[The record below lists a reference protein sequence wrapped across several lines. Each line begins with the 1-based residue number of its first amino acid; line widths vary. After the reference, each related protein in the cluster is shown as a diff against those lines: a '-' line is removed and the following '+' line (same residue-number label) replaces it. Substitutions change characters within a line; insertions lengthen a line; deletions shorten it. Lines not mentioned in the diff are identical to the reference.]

1 MEKKLIQFDQSAENN
16 NENIGLRSKNA
27 KTFYD
32 SSNFINYSTRDSLD
46 NNPFDRALKELRLQD
61 DPFEIKTLPAKTG
74 HQHVPLE
81 KLIDF
86 EPEQQMGTI
95 LEDHTDTIKQTV
107 EDVSHQVNSYFFLHY
122 FSLKK
127 NNPRQTFLR

>member
-1 MEKKLIQFDQSAENN
+1 MEKKLIQFDQNAENN
-16 NENIGLRSKNA
+16 NENIGLHSKNA

-32 SSNFINYSTRDSLD
+32 NSSIFINYSTRDSLD

-86 EPEQQMGTI
+86 GPEQQMGTI
-95 LEDHTDTIKQTV
+95 ILEDHTVTIKQTV
-107 EDVSHQVNSYFFLHY
+107 ENVSNQVISYFFLNY

-127 NNPRQTFLR
+127 